1 MSSIT
6 PRLKKVLYRLL
17 ESKDEVTS
25 KNLAISAGVSTRT
38 IKKDI
43 IELNTLLEEYGAGIE
58 AHLGKGYQLIQKDE
72 FLFSQLLLTMK
83 N

>member
-17 ESKDEVTS
+17 ESKNEVTS

-38 IKKDI
+38 IKKD
-43 IELNTLLEEYGAGIE
+43 Y
-58 AHLGKGYQLIQKDE
+58 
-72 FLFSQLLLTMK
+72 
-83 N
+83 